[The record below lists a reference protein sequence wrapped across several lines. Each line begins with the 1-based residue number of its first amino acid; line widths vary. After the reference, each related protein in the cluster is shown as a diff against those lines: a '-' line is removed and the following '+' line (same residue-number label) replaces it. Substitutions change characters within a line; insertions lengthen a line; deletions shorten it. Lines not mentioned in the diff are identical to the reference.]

1 MKAPNPLTHSRNK
14 TSKPKIPKFHNMV
27 PFLRTALLGLLAT
40 SATVH
45 AEHLKVVWSAGDFST
60 ISGPAGGNQNG
71 HYAGFAIINDAGEAI
86 YNDGTPDDHSPCYNT
101 GDGREFTIEGD
112 CWNSPRTFKCK
123 ADFAGHP
130 DTCEVKDGNGNSL
143 GTGKGQE
150 DTTFIGISIG
160 QDASCVVEFE
170 SDGDGCPVDDGNEPL
185 HVTSG

>member
-1 MKAPNPLTHSRNK
+1 
-14 TSKPKIPKFHNMV
+14 MV

-101 GDGREFTIEGD
+101 GDGHILFFILSTKMFPAIAVVLPYFLIFRDIG
-112 CWNSPRTFKCK
+112 RTGGWALRGATK
-123 ADFAGHP
+123 
-130 DTCEVKDGNGNSL
+130 
-143 GTGKGQE
+143 
-150 DTTFIGISIG
+150 
-160 QDASCVVEFE
+160 
-170 SDGDGCPVDDGNEPL
+170 
-185 HVTSG
+185 